1 MLGMG
6 EQDFVLGKRNIFLMR
21 SAKQEREAKFGM
33 RECGNANLRTLR
45 KKLYTG
51 ARERKGKL
59 EERGNAGRDAFQER
73 APIPGYISSAQ
84 YIILL

>member
-1 MLGMG
+1 MG
-6 EQDFVLGKRNIFLMR
+6 EQDYVLGKRNIFMLR
-21 SAKQEREAKFGM
+21 SAKQEREAKFVM
-33 RECGNANLRTLR
+33 RERRNANLRTWR

-59 EERGNAGRDAFQER
+59 EERGNAGREAFQER